1 MISTQMCFCGPSRTD
16 VLLEGLGGLP
26 AIDEKVVRVMFSDLI
41 LGVVFESEGLSKT
54 LQ

>member
-1 MISTQMCFCGPSRTD
+1 MD